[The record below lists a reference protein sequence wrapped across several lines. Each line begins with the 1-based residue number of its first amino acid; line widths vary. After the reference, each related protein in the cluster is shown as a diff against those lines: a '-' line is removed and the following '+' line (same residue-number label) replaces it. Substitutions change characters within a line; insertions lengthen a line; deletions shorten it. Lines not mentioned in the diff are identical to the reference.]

1 MYIYNYICIT
11 FFMLDFTIP
20 PTHIKSKIRN
30 IAIRIFGDGVHEK
43 EELDILVVG

>member
-1 MYIYNYICIT
+1 MYIQLYLYNIFYVR
-11 FFMLDFTIP
+11 FYN
-20 PTHIKSKIRN
+20 THIKSKIRN